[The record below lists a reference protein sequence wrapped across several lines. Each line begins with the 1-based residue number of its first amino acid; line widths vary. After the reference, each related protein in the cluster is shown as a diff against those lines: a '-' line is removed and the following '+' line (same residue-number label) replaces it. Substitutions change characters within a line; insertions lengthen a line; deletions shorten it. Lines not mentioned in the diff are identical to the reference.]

1 MSLLNLHMLFSSK
14 PPNALPAA
22 KTCTLMMPDELQHR
36 LGGAFAAAAERY
48 ASDLEDNADETEE
61 EGE

>member
-1 MSLLNLHMLFSSK
+1 MLFSSK

-48 ASDLEDNADETEE
+48 ASDLEDNADETDE